1 MAAKPKYLTERQK
14 QNRSLLVG
22 ILFLAIFAGV
32 FFIGYQY
39 RPPAGDDTYR
49 DMKELLK
56 KEPASS
62 YELNVKPTD
71 SPILVIAP
79 HGGKIEPFTS
89 AIASGIARDE
99 FSYFE
104 FKGLLQRGA
113 YTTLHVSSVNY
124 NPDELTDLNRAAE
137 VTVAVHGISGS
148 DKLTYVGGR
157 DEVGAQILRRH
168 LEEAGFPVESAPANY
183 TGMDAKNF
191 VNRNARG
198 QGIQLEI
205 TLSQRR
211 ALFTKRREDE
221 PNEKYDR
228 YTQAVANALREIQ
241 AGITE

>member
-22 ILFLAIFAGV
+22 ILFLALFAGV
-32 FFIGYQY
+32 FFIGYQF
-39 RPPAGDDTYR
+39 RAPAGDDTYR

-56 KEPASS
+56 KEPASA
-62 YELNVKPTD
+62 YELNVKPAD
-71 SPILVIAP
+71 SSILVIAP
-79 HGGKIEPFTS
+79 HGGRIEPFTS
-89 AIASGIARDE
+89 AIAGGIARDE

-113 YTTLHVSSVNY
+113 YATLHVSSVNY
-124 NPDELTDLNRAAE
+124 NPDELTELNRASE
-137 VTVAVHGISGS
+137 VTLAIHGISGTE
-148 DKLTYVGGR
+148 KLTYVGGR
-157 DEVGAQILRRH
+157 DVAGAQIMRRH

-183 TGMDAKNF
+183 TGMDVKNF

-198 QGIQLEI
+198 LGIQLEI
-205 TLSQRR
+205 TLAQRR

-221 PNEKYDR
+221 PNEKYER